1 MGILEQIK
9 VPYFKEGSEIHI
21 KEKNKGK
28 FTQSAKQHGMR
39 VQEFASHVLNN
50 KDKYSPTL
58 IKRANFAHNAK
69 AWKHQKGGPVKRLD
83 IKNLRNDPEFKKNF
97 NWYMNDHNLEILQD
111 SMINRNMGYV
121 QRVALLSQVIPESGG
136 DTKPHGN
143 GAVGLIGW
151 RGSRAVN
158 LPTKLPGQIHQL
170 MSEIYDN
177 PNAKNWSHGGQGT
190 GIQTGKEMMK
200 LFKTT
205 PNSKQATKSLMKGL
219 VRPEKSEWDKR
230 LQFLQ
235 ILKKHMK

>member
-1 MGILEQIK
+1 MEAKKKLI
-9 VPYFKEGSEIHI
+9 SR
-21 KEKNKGK
+21 NK
-28 FTQSAKQHGMR
+28 T
-39 VQEFASHVLNN
+39 
-50 KDKYSPTL
+50 
-58 IKRANFAHNAK
+58 NAK

-143 GAVGLIGW
+143 GAIGLIGW
-151 RGSRAVN
+151 RGPRAIN
-158 LPTKLPGQIHQL
+158 LPNNLPGQIHQL